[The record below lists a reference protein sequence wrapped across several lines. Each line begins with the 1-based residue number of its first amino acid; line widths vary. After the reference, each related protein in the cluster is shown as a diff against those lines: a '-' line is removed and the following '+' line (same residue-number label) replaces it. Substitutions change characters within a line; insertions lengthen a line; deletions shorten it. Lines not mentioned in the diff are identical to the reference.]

1 MNNILA
7 LHQIAYNRFNINI
20 LPSNQSTCCIELFDL
35 TGIKVMKIIEY
46 KGILDI
52 CILDQDIYFVK
63 IKTDAGDVFTG
74 KVVKN

>member
-7 LHQIAYNRFNINI
+7 LHLIAYNRFNINN
-20 LPSNQSTCCIELFDL
+20 LPSNQSICCIELFDL
-35 TGIKVMKIIEY
+35 TGIKVMMIKEY
-46 KGILDI
+46 DGFLDI
-52 CILDQDIYFVK
+52 CILDQGIYFIR